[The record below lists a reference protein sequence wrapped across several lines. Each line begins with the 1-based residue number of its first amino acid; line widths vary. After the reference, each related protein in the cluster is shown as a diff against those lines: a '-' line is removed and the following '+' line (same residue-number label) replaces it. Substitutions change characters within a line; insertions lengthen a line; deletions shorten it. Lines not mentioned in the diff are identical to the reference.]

1 MVIHFYSYSIF
12 IPIPTFQ
19 TRPTNNRSTRHFLIL
34 KIICI
39 KKRENMVNSS
49 NQAVTHPPLDQI
61 LFLNYK
67 GRDPS
72 CFSFQTQASD
82 LDTPCLD
89 HGKTEDFPNKHPFK
103 HAMNITIFDHTDQ
116 KREEKEKMSSVGM
129 RQQPLKVHTSFTM
142 RRSPSK
148 IPHIS

>member
-1 MVIHFYSYSIF
+1 
-12 IPIPTFQ
+12 
-19 TRPTNNRSTRHFLIL
+19 
-34 KIICI
+34 
-39 KKRENMVNSS
+39 MVNSS

-103 HAMNITIFDHTDQ
+103 HVRYEHYHFRSYRSK
-116 KREEKEKMSSVGM
+116 KRRERKNEQCWYETAAIKSTHEFHDEEKSIQNSTHIMISQQWRMHVIEAIQRVSVFNGCKEFQVATEDG
-129 RQQPLKVHTSFTM
+129 R
-142 RRSPSK
+142 
-148 IPHIS
+148 